1 MPAQLYLH
9 SLKCARHADL
19 QDVDEDEAAAQRQAE
34 RQRERQRQEDDLDPL
49 EDEDEFADFLV
60 DDEEGEKTGEPRR
73 RRRALA
79 KALPAGVSAEAFQA
93 SAWQSLAHTCR
104 APMRQANWL
113 WQRHCRHGMNA

>member
-1 MPAQLYLH
+1 MY
-9 SLKCARHADL
+9 ADL
-19 QDVDEDEAAAQRQAE
+19 QDVDEEEAAAQRQAE
-34 RQRERQRQEDDLDPL
+34 RQRREEELDPL

-93 SAWQSLAHTCR
+93 SGPGSPACACLT
-104 APMRQANWL
+104 APWSAQ
-113 WQRHCRHGMNA
+113 QRWAR

>member
-1 MPAQLYLH
+1 MLGCKVAV
-9 SLKCARHADL
+9 HADL
-19 QDVDEDEAAAQRQAE
+19 QDVDEEDAAAQRQAE
-34 RQRERQRQEDDLDPL
+34 RQRREEELDPL

-93 SAWQSLAHTCR
+93 RGPGSPACTCVTVPWSAE
-104 APMRQANWL
+104 
-113 WQRHCRHGMNA
+113 QRWSC

>member
-1 MPAQLYLH
+1 MHCLCSFAHKATGILCTSAHCHLQ
-9 SLKCARHADL
+9 SLKFAMHADL
-19 QDVDEDEAAAQRQAE
+19 QDVDEDEAAAQRQA
-34 RQRERQRQEDDLDPL
+34 ERQRQEDDLDPL

-93 SAWQSLAHTCR
+93 STRRSLANACMG
-104 APMRQANWL
+104 PMGKA
-113 WQRHCRHGMNA
+113 G